1 MYRVCSF
8 LAAVALVTLAPL
20 AESQDK
26 KGAAEPTL
34 AVAHGVVDKAD
45 KDTLMVKPRAA
56 DGRFQKAITLKL
68 TGTSKVTVLTPQ
80 DRKGKVVLT
89 QRDADAKDLTAGQT
103 IAVIYSEVGKD
114 GAVLLSAVVQPAAGK

>member
-20 AESQDK
+20 ADSQDK
-26 KGAAEPTL
+26 KGAAAPTL
-34 AVAHGVVDKAD
+34 AVAHGVVDKAE
-45 KDTLMVKPRAA
+45 KDTLTVKPRSA

-80 DRKGKVVLT
+80 NRGGKVVLT
-89 QRDADAKDLTAGQT
+89 QRDADAKDLAAGQT
-103 IAVIYSEVGKD
+103 IAVIYTEAGKD
-114 GAVLLSAVVQPAAGK
+114 GAVVLSAVVQPAAGK